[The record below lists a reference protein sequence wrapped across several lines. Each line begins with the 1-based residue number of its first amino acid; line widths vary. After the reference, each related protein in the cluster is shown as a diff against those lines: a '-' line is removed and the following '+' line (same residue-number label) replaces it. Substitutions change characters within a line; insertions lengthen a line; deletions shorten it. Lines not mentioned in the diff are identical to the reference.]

1 MKTTYIDLHTHT
13 LRSDGAYSPEQLCTM
28 AMDAGIRILALTEH
42 NHTEDLSKLRKQF
55 PNLQLIQGA
64 EIGCRY
70 MTAQGREVEIHVVGL
85 GIDPNHPQIK
95 AVLAH
100 NNPDRGPY
108 INAILH
114 RLRQCG
120 IDVGNYEDMRRR
132 YPNTRQIGRRNIA
145 TCMKE
150 LGYVSSVEE
159 AYDLYI
165 GAFGEKRA
173 YVQNPAQYVSMEDA
187 VSAIIASGGAAVLAH
202 LYYYQ
207 IDDQEQIRLL
217 KIFKKLAGNSGGME
231 VFYDRYTE
239 QQRAELKRL
248 ADRFDLMYS
257 AASDFHGQHKE
268 DTLDNHFLSTDCLPL
283 LRYLGLEPIA

>member
-1 MKTTYIDLHTHT
+1 MKTTYIDLHTLT
-13 LRSDGAYSPEQLCTM
+13 LRSDGAYAPEELCAM
-28 AMDAGIRILALTEH
+28 ARDAGIGILALTEH
-42 NHTEDLSKLRKQF
+42 NHTEDLSKLRIQF
-55 PNLQLIQGA
+55 PELNLIQGA
-64 EIGCRY
+64 EIGCMY
-70 MTAQGREVEIHVVGL
+70 TTAQGREVEIHVVGL
-85 GIDPNHPQIK
+85 GIDPDHPNIK

-100 NNPDRGPY
+100 NNPDRAPY

-120 IDVGNYEDMRRR
+120 IDLGNYEEIRRR
-132 YPNTRQIGRRNIA
+132 YPTTRQIGRRSIA

-173 YVQNPAQYVSMEDA
+173 YVPNPARYVSMDEA
-187 VSAIIASGGAAVLAH
+187 VSAILASGGAAVLAH

-207 IDDQEQIRLL
+207 MDDQEHIHLL
-217 KIFKKLAGNSGGME
+217 ETFKKLAGASGGLE
-231 VFYDRYTE
+231 VFYERYTP
-239 QQRAELKRL
+239 QQQTALKCL

-268 DTLDNHFLSTDCLPL
+268 DTLDNHFPSTDCLPL
-283 LRYLGLEPIA
+283 LRYLGLDA